1 MSFQYIDRD
10 GDRLLIAP
18 DSDAPAVL
26 VGTASRD
33 EVAVVSIDAEKA
45 PEAALAILDG
55 IGLVPAFPGAGQ
67 IAEGKLYAAAA
78 LLQEAVLEAAEANIT
93 PEPR

>member
-1 MSFQYIDRD
+1 VIFQYIDRD

-18 DSDAPAVL
+18 DEEAPAVL
-26 VGTASRD
+26 VGAESNG

-55 IGLVPAFPGAGQ
+55 VGLVPAHPGLGQ

-78 LLQEAVLEAAEANIT
+78 LLQEAVLEAAEANIA